1 MVNIT
6 LSSYKLFHLMETQFP
21 ILESSCLCRYCDTG
35 EPREVK
41 FIDFQSARMSSLVTD
56 LLTFTFTS
64 LSSTL
69 RREYVE
75 QMLEVRRN
83 INYCRVNMCS

>member
-1 MVNIT
+1 M
-6 LSSYKLFHLMETQFP
+6 
-21 ILESSCLCRYCDTG
+21 
-35 EPREVK
+35 K

-83 INYCRVNMCS
+83 IKGRVGDQITKLFGS

>member
-1 MVNIT
+1 M
-6 LSSYKLFHLMETQFP
+6 SLF
-21 ILESSCLCRYCDTG
+21 RYCDTG

-75 QMLEVRRN
+75 QMLEVRGD
-83 INYCRVNMCS
+83 IIYYLKF

>member
-1 MVNIT
+1 MLIIILSSIT
-6 LSSYKLFHLMETQFP
+6 LSFDGTSIFHFREFMRLF
-21 ILESSCLCRYCDTG
+21 RYCDTG

-75 QMLEVRRN
+75 QMLEVRGN
-83 INYCRVNMCS
+83 INY

>member
-1 MVNIT
+1 
-6 LSSYKLFHLMETQFP
+6 METQFP